1 MKSKYYF
8 ENEDEEHCYKESYF
22 QQKMKD
28 DELSEM
34 IVFEAI
40 KSKDKEYIYC
50 KEYLTCGE
58 SSECGKQCDGYKP
71 RNGKSGCCVH
81 RGTMY
86 EFGEEIT
93 LKLKSC

>member
-40 KSKDKEYIYC
+40 KSKDKEYIYWPNR
-50 KEYLTCGE
+50 KTLVEAQIQKILLLT
-58 SSECGKQCDGYKP
+58 
-71 RNGKSGCCVH
+71 
-81 RGTMY
+81 RG
-86 EFGEEIT
+86 
-93 LKLKSC
+93 